1 MFKLI
6 LLFNLKKL
14 ILNKEIEKLYF
25 AGTHKKDISTNLKT
39 VENKTKKY
47 FEEVLQPLVD
57 KADKSEED
65 IVELSKLQAEGEKK
79 NKELERLSNI
89 QNTYTNFSLEIT
101 YFSGLAET
109 IKANFWKL
117 F

>member
-14 ILNKEIEKLYF
+14 ILNKEIEQLYF
-25 AGTHKKDISTNLKT
+25 AETHKKDIGTNLKT
-39 VENKTKKY
+39 LEAKITKLKEKT
-47 FEEVLQPLVD
+47 D
-57 KADKSEED
+57 DKSV
-65 IVELSKLQAEGEKK
+65 VELSKLEADVQ
-79 NKELERLSNI
+79 RITNI

>member
-14 ILNKEIEKLYF
+14 IVNKEIEKLYF
-25 AGTHKKDISTNLKT
+25 YGTQKKDINVNLKT
-39 VENKTKKY
+39 LENKINKLKEKT
-47 FEEVLQPLVD
+47 D
-57 KADKSEED
+57 DKS
-65 IVELSKLQAEGEKK
+65 IIALSKLEADVQ
-79 NKELERLSNI
+79 RITNI

>member
-14 ILNKEIEKLYF
+14 IVNKEIEKLYF
-25 AGTHKKDISTNLKT
+25 YGTQKKDINVNLKT
-39 VENKTKKY
+39 LENKINKLKEKTD
-47 FEEVLQPLVD
+47 D
-57 KADKSEED
+57 KA
-65 IVELSKLQAEGEKK
+65 IIALSKLEADVQ
-79 NKELERLSNI
+79 RITNI

>member
-25 AGTHKKDISTNLKT
+25 AETHKKDIGTNLKT
-39 VENKTKKY
+39 LEAKITKLKEKT
-47 FEEVLQPLVD
+47 D
-57 KADKSEED
+57 DKSV
-65 IVELSKLQAEGEKK
+65 VELSKLEADVQ
-79 NKELERLSNI
+79 RITNI